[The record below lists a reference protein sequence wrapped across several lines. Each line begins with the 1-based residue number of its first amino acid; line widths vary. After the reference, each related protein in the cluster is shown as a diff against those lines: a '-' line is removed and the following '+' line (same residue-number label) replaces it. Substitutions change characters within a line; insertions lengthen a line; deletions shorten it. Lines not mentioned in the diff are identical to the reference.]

1 MVEFKMKL
9 AGKILR
15 VSCFEPST
23 KEYCRDYIVLDSLPE
38 DYCFQIGEA
47 DIQREKNLDCNKG
60 MYGSVELSC
69 LYRMI
74 VGKLAYDD
82 IILFHCSSFSYKEGA
97 YCVSA
102 HSGVGKS
109 THVGLLKSVY
119 GDEIDYINDD
129 KPLLSFKKD
138 GIYVYGTPW
147 DGKERRSNNV
157 CYPLKGIAFL
167 SRSESNSISRMNKK
181 EAYRFLLEQIYI
193 PRNKEALLRVLPLL
207 DRLLSETDIY
217 DLRANMET
225 NAAKTTY
232 EGMLERKAL

>member
-1 MVEFKMKL
+1 MKL

-15 VSCFEPST
+15 VSCFEQST
-23 KEYCRDYIVLDSLPE
+23 KEYCKDYLVLDSLPE
-38 DYCFQIGEA
+38 DYCFIIGEA
-47 DIQREKNLDCNKG
+47 DIEREKDLDCNKG

-74 VGKLAYDD
+74 VDKLAYDG
-82 IILFHCSSFSYKEGA
+82 IALFHCSSFSYKGSA

-109 THVGLLKSVY
+109 THVGLLKRVY
-119 GDEIDYINDD
+119 GDEISYINDD
-129 KPLLSFKKD
+129 KPLLRFSED

-167 SRSESNSISRMNKK
+167 SRSESNSISKMNKR
-181 EAYRFLLEQIYI
+181 EAYKLLLEQVYI
-193 PRNKEALLRVLPLL
+193 PRDKEALLRVLPLL

-217 DLRANMET
+217 DLRANMEL

-232 EGMLERKAL
+232 EGVLERKAL